1 MSGKQLLLCHAGKF
15 GYYLTF
21 VLQWLNLLCANVGL
35 VVLCGQSLKVI
46 PPWQAMN
53 VLLQIMQTLFHSSFS
68 PRGCCSP
75 PFS

>member
-46 PPWQAMN
+46 PLAGHERVTSNHADPFPFELFTAG
-53 VLLQIMQTLFHSSFS
+53 LL
-68 PRGCCSP
+68 
-75 PFS
+75 